1 VGEDLTGHAIV
12 AVEVEQRPLEP
23 QRRDGDR
30 AQHDEQAEQGRV
42 TPPEQVVRGDQGSTA
57 PADQPEV
64 DDLAAPLR
72 VLGQVGD
79 LQGLAID
86 VLGDQRAAGHPGDS
100 FSLSNNPAYSRFCA

>member
-1 VGEDLTGHAIV
+1 VGEQLTGDAVV

-57 PADQPEV
+57 PAAGNATTAGAQRRMASISIGSEFYGSERGRPVIWMSVLTCND
-64 DDLAAPLR
+64 AP
-72 VLGQVGD
+72 G
-79 LQGLAID
+79 
-86 VLGDQRAAGHPGDS
+86 
-100 FSLSNNPAYSRFCA
+100 